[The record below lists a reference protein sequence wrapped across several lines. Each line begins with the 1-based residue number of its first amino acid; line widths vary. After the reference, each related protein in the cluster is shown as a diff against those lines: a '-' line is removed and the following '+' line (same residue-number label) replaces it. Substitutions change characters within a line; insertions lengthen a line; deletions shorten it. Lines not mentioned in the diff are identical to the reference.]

1 MVAEETLLTIEGV
14 NQRLALVRPIV
25 RDIMELH
32 RDIAVRRQRM
42 SALRERYPASGGA
55 DSVYEQEVLQMEA
68 ELSQDEQRL
77 DEFAQE
83 LNQIGGTLTDAQS
96 GIVDFPSD
104 MDGER
109 VWLCWQSDEPEVL
122 CWHSGECGKSARVSL
137 YHEVSS
143 GGYSS
148 ENGLQQDA

>member
-1 MVAEETLLTIEGV
+1 MVAEETVMTIEDV
-14 NQRLALVRPIV
+14 NQRLPLVRTIV

-32 RDIAVRRQRM
+32 RDIEVRKQRLT
-42 SALRERYPASGGA
+42 SLRERHPASGGD

-68 ELSQDEQRL
+68 ELSHDQLRL

-83 LNQIGGTLTDAQS
+83 LHQIGGTLTDALS
-96 GIVDFPSD
+96 GTVDFPGD

-109 VWLCWQSDEPEVL
+109 VWLCWRSNESEVL
-122 CWHSGECGKSARVSL
+122 HWHSGDCGKGDRVSL
-137 YHEVSS
+137 YHELSS
-143 GGYSS
+143 GGYSA